1 MSGRLGLED
10 RAPELDLSVGA
21 LVVYGGHGVGRICA
35 RSFESG
41 EDSEASRV
49 VLEFASGLSVIL
61 PLERAEACLRPTAGP
76 GELDDVRATLR
87 SRSTQNEQPAQARR
101 RTTQSKIVV
110 GDPVGLAEVVRDAVE
125 RQRRFAP
132 GSTLSPAEQE
142 LYWKARRLLAAEL
155 VVAAHIDEAE
165 AEAWIESQ
173 LDRTGDQ

>member
-1 MSGRLGLED
+1 MSDRLPLED

-21 LVVYGGHGVGRICA
+21 LVVYGGHGVARIRA
-35 RSFESG
+35 RNSESG
-41 EDSEASRV
+41 EDPEASRV

-61 PLERAEACLRPTAGP
+61 PLERAEACLRPTASP
-76 GELDDVRATLR
+76 SELDDVRATLR
-87 SRSTQNEQPAQARR
+87 SRGTPNEQPVQARR

-125 RQRRFAP
+125 RQRQFAP

-142 LYWKARRLLAAEL
+142 LYQKTRRLLAAEL
-155 VVAAHIDEAE
+155 VVAADIDEAE

-173 LDRTGDQ
+173 LDRTDDQ